1 MIGFEWALEG
11 KRPGSYDEYGL
22 LEWSDGR
29 LGREVFDKLRHR
41 YTAGTAGDLPQV
53 TIGTARIGEN
63 GQISHYLVLAIRQWS
78 GHRDFANRKIA
89 YTRWFYVPYEQL
101 VDRPVSYTALY
112 TAFAAL
118 PLEPRPPLTVAVPP
132 YDPEAMAPGPDTF
145 SAAALLLNGRPVCV
159 VGADTVPMIERLRFA
174 DTVAALLPYGT
185 RTRFTAATW
194 TSSTS
199 EHSIKLSFARY
210 APEGAQTV
218 VWGRAADS
226 VLGQTPSKLCHQ
238 FYTRSDVPA
247 AEMIAR
253 LARQTEPLS
262 IEKDRPKV
270 LQLVELSGSAAPEP
284 EPEPDRSPPGP
295 PPAQPTGSAEPTVA
309 YRNGA
314 GSPFIEALADALP
327 YAADVGAAVEDLA
340 RSGTTPTA
348 RQHLQRVLLKRNCFR
363 SVIGPRSDATRL
375 YARLVDAAFPA
386 EEMRSQSSQHRQS
399 SQDVADALIC
409 SPDTPD
415 AVRHRLASLLGT
427 PAAEHRRTWWPP
439 GRRVRLALILTGTA
453 ALAAVAVVA
462 VFLTLG
468 DAGETPQE
476 SLSPPPLAVAVQAPA
491 DQRYAAEAFAERLR
505 RDGYAPAVETIDP
518 ATVTPP
524 VGKPAVTI
532 AYDLDVLESVSGG
545 RHSGK
550 DVREDLR
557 QRGLSELADLP
568 VTSSDVLLVR
578 EGVKPQRFL
587 DQPGEGDDV
596 LIRNTIGEEQLRALT
611 DHGLQLATAPA
622 QNIARRL
629 AERSADAA
637 IVPENVSAVEGYQRV
652 APRDL
657 PLPQRRLV
665 VLVNREADEP
675 MRQDLL
681 QVIRAPDFGLAP
693 QGDPILAAQ
702 ALVDRIAPLVEKTVV
717 EPTST
722 AEPAGKASL
731 LWILFFVVVVLAF
744 VAVVLLMWRPSRLDD
759 RISRHRR

>member
-29 LGREVFDKLRHR
+29 LDRGVFDKLRHR
-41 YTAGTAGDLPQV
+41 YTASTAGDLPQV
-53 TIGTARIGEN
+53 TIGTARISEN
-63 GQISHYLVLAIRQWS
+63 GEISHYLVLAIREWS

-101 VDRPVSYTALY
+101 VDQPVSYTALY

-132 YDPEAMAPGPDTF
+132 YDPEAMAPGPDTL

-159 VGADTVPMIERLRFA
+159 IGADAVPMIDRLRFA

-226 VLGQTPSKLCHQ
+226 VLDQTPSKLCHQ

-270 LQLVELSGSAAPEP
+270 LQLVEQSGSAASEP
-284 EPEPDRSPPGP
+284 EPEPDHSPPGP
-295 PPAQPTGSAEPTVA
+295 PPALPTGSAEPTVA

-314 GSPFIEALADALP
+314 GNPFTEALADALP
-327 YAADVGAAVEDLA
+327 YAADVSAAVEDLA
-340 RSGTTPTA
+340 RSGTNPTS
-348 RQHLQRVLLKRNCFR
+348 RQHLQRVLLQRNCFR
-363 SVIGPRSDATRL
+363 SVIDPRSDAPRL

-386 EEMRSQSSQHRQS
+386 EEMWRQS

-409 SPDTPD
+409 STATPD
-415 AVRHRLASLLGT
+415 AVRHRLASLMST
-427 PAAEHRRTWWPP
+427 PAVEHRRTWWPP
-439 GRRVRLALILTGTA
+439 GRRVRLAVILTGTA
-453 ALAAVAVVA
+453 ALVAVAVVA
-462 VFLTLG
+462 VFMTLG
-468 DAGETPQE
+468 DTGESPPE
-476 SLSPPPLAVAVQAPA
+476 GLSPPPPAVLVQAPA

-518 ATVTPP
+518 TSVTPP
-524 VGKPAVTI
+524 VGRPAVTI
-532 AYDLDVLESVSGG
+532 AYDLDVLGAVSGG
-545 RHSGK
+545 RYSGR
-550 DVREDLR
+550 DVRGDL
-557 QRGLSELADLP
+557 QTRGLSELADLR
-568 VTSSDVLLVR
+568 VTNPDVLLVR
-578 EGVKPQRFL
+578 DGVKPERFL
-587 DQPGEGDDV
+587 DHPGEGDDI
-596 LIRNTIGEEQLRALT
+596 LIRNTIGEEQLRALADWGVRLST
-611 DHGLQLATAPA
+611 VPA
-622 QNIARRL
+622 QQITRLL
-629 AERSADAA
+629 AERHADAA
-637 IVPENVSAVEGYQRV
+637 IVPESASAVEGYHRPV
-652 APRDL
+652 PRDL

-665 VLVNREADEP
+665 VLVNRAVDEP

-681 QVIRAPDFGLAP
+681 QVIGTPDFGRTS
-693 QGDPILAAQ
+693 QGDPGLAAK
-702 ALVDRIAPLVEKTVV
+702 ALVDQIAPVA
-717 EPTST
+717 EPTSVEEPEGT
-722 AEPAGKASL
+722 ASFPYV
-731 LWILFFVVVVLAF
+731 LFFVVVALAF
-744 VAVVLLMWRPSRLDD
+744 VAVVLLMWRPARFGGT
-759 RISRHRR
+759 ISRHRR

>member
-29 LGREVFDKLRHR
+29 LDREVFDKLRHR
-41 YTAGTAGDLPQV
+41 YTASTAGDLPQV
-53 TIGTARIGEN
+53 TIGTARISEN
-63 GQISHYLVLAIRQWS
+63 GQISYYLVLAIRQWS

-118 PLEPRPPLTVAVPP
+118 PLEPRPPLTVTVPP
-132 YDPEAMAPGPDTF
+132 YDPGVMAPGPDTF

-159 VGADTVPMIERLRFA
+159 VGADTVPMIDRLRFA

-226 VLGQTPSKLCHQ
+226 VLDQTPSKLCHQ

-284 EPEPDRSPPGP
+284 EPEPDRSPPAA
-295 PPAQPTGSAEPTVA
+295 PPALPTGSTEPTVA
-309 YRNGA
+309 YRNRA
-314 GSPFIEALADALP
+314 GSPLTEALADALP
-327 YAADVGAAVEDLA
+327 YAADVSAAVEDLV
-340 RSGTTPTA
+340 RSVTNPTA
-348 RQHLQRVLLKRNCFR
+348 LQRVLLKRNCFR
-363 SVIGPRSDATRL
+363 SVIDPRSDATRL

-386 EEMRSQSSQHRQS
+386 EEMRRQA

-409 SPDTPD
+409 STATPD
-415 AVRHRLASLLGT
+415 AVRHRLAALMGT
-427 PAAEHRRTWWPP
+427 PAVEPRRTWWPP

-453 ALAAVAVVA
+453 ALVAVAVVA

-476 SLSPPPLAVAVQAPA
+476 SLSPPPLAVVVQAPA

-505 RDGYAPAVETIDP
+505 RDGYAPSVETIDP
-518 ATVTPP
+518 TSVTPP
-524 VGKPAVTI
+524 VGKPAVTV

-550 DVREDLR
+550 DVREGL
-557 QRGLSELADLP
+557 QERGLSELADLR
-568 VTSSDVLLVR
+568 VTSTDVLLVR
-578 EGVKPQRFL
+578 DGVKPQRFL
-587 DQPGEGDDV
+587 DDPGEGDDI
-596 LIRNTIGEEQLRALT
+596 LIRDTIGGEQLRALT
-611 DHGLQLATAPA
+611 DHGLRLVTVPA
-622 QNIARRL
+622 RDISRRL
-629 AERSADAA
+629 AEGSADAA
-637 IVPENVSAVEGYQRV
+637 IVPESVSAFEGYQRP

-657 PLPQRRLV
+657 PLAQRRLV

-681 QVIRAPDFGLAP
+681 QVAGATDLGHAPE
-693 QGDPILAAQ
+693 GDPILAAK
-702 ALVDRIAPLVEKTVV
+702 ALVDRIAPVG
-717 EPTST
+717 EPTSIE
-722 AEPAGKASL
+722 EPEGTDSFPYV
-731 LWILFFVVVVLAF
+731 LFFVVVALAF
-744 VAVVLLMWRPSRLDD
+744 VAVVLLMWRPARLGGT
-759 RISRHRR
+759 ISRHRR

>member
-41 YTAGTAGDLPQV
+41 YTASTAGDLPQV

-78 GHRDFANRKIA
+78 GHRDFADRKIA

-118 PLEPRPPLTVAVPP
+118 PLEPQPPLTVAVPP
-132 YDPEAMAPGPDTF
+132 YDPQAMAPGPDTF

-159 VGADTVPMIERLRFA
+159 VGADTVPMIDRLRFA

-218 VWGRAADS
+218 VWGRPADS
-226 VLGQTPSKLCHQ
+226 VLDQTPSKLCHQ

-295 PPAQPTGSAEPTVA
+295 PALPAGSAEPTVA

-314 GSPFIEALADALP
+314 ARPYIEALADALP
-327 YAADVGAAVEDLA
+327 YAPDVGGTVGDLA
-340 RSGTTPTA
+340 RAGTTPTA
-348 RQHLQRVLLKRNCFR
+348 RQHLRRVLLQRNCFR
-363 SVIGPRSDATRL
+363 SVIDPRSDATRL
-375 YARLVDAAFPA
+375 YGRLVDAAFPA
-386 EEMRSQSSQHRQS
+386 EEMWDQSSR
-399 SQDVADALIC
+399 DVADALIC
-409 SPDTPD
+409 SPATPD
-415 AVRHRLASLLGT
+415 AVRHRLASLMDT
-427 PAAEHRRTWWPP
+427 PVVEHRRTWWPP
-439 GRRVRLALILTGTA
+439 GRRVRLALILTGAA
-453 ALAAVAVVA
+453 ALAAAAVVA

-476 SLSPPPLAVAVQAPA
+476 SLSPPPLAVVVQAPA

-518 ATVTPP
+518 TTVTPP

-611 DHGLQLATAPA
+611 EFGLRLATVPA
-622 QNIARRL
+622 QDISNRL
-629 AERSADAA
+629 AKRSADAA
-637 IVPENVSAVEGYQRV
+637 IVPENVSAFDGYQRA

-681 QVIRAPDFGLAP
+681 QVIGAPDFGLAP

-702 ALVDRIAPLVEKTVV
+702 TLVDRIAPLVEKTVV

-722 AEPAGKASL
+722 AEPAGKASM
-731 LWILFFVVVVLAF
+731 LWILFIVVVALAF
-744 VAVVLLMWRPSRLDD
+744 VAVVLLMWRPARLDGT
-759 RISRHRR
+759 ISRHRRRP

>member
-29 LGREVFDKLRHR
+29 LDRGVFDKLRHR
-41 YTAGTAGDLPQV
+41 YTASTAGDLPQV
-53 TIGTARIGEN
+53 TIGTARISEN
-63 GQISHYLVLAIRQWS
+63 GQISHYLVLAIREWS

-101 VDRPVSYTALY
+101 VDQPVSYTALY

-132 YDPEAMAPGPDTF
+132 YDPEAMAPGPDTL

-159 VGADTVPMIERLRFA
+159 VGADTVPMIDRLRFA

-226 VLGQTPSKLCHQ
+226 VLDQTPSKLCHQ

-247 AEMIAR
+247 TEMIAR

-270 LQLVELSGSAAPEP
+270 LQLVEQSGSVAAEP
-284 EPEPDRSPPGP
+284 EPEPDHSPPGP
-295 PPAQPTGSAEPTVA
+295 PPALPVSSIDTVAPTDTTVA

-314 GSPFIEALADALP
+314 GNAYTEALADALA
-327 YAADVGAAVEDLA
+327 YAKDVRAAVEDLA
-340 RSGTTPTA
+340 RSGTSPTT
-348 RQHLQRVLLKRNCFR
+348 RQHLQRVLLQRNCFR
-363 SVIGPRSDATRL
+363 SVIDSRNDATRL

-386 EEMRSQSSQHRQS
+386 EEMWRQS
-399 SQDVADALIC
+399 SQDAADALIC
-409 SPDTPD
+409 SPSTPET
-415 AVRHRLASLLGT
+415 VRQKLALLMGT
-427 PAAEHRRTWWPP
+427 PTAERRRTWRAPD
-439 GRRVRLALILTGTA
+439 RRVRLALIITGTA
-453 ALAAVAVVA
+453 ALVAVAVVA

-468 DAGETPQE
+468 DAGE
-476 SLSPPPLAVAVQAPA
+476 SPPEALAPAPPAVVVQAPA

-505 RDGYAPAVETIDP
+505 RDGYAPAIVTIDP
-518 ATVTPP
+518 TSVTPP
-524 VGKPAVTI
+524 AGVPAVTI
-532 AYDLDVLESVSGG
+532 AYDLDVLESVGGGQYSG
-545 RHSGK
+545 R
-550 DVREDLR
+550 DVREGL
-557 QRGLSELADLP
+557 QARGLSELADLR
-568 VTSSDVLLVR
+568 VTSTDVLLVR
-578 EGVKPQRFL
+578 DGVKPGRFL
-587 DQPGEGDDV
+587 DHPGEGDDI
-596 LIRNTIGEEQLRALT
+596 LIRNTIGGEQLRALT
-611 DHGLQLATAPA
+611 DHGVRLTTVPA
-622 QNIARRL
+622 QEISRLL
-629 AERSADAA
+629 AEGRADAA
-637 IVPENVSAVEGYQRV
+637 IVPESVSAFEGYQRP

-657 PLPQRRLV
+657 PFPQRRLV
-665 VLVNREADEP
+665 VLVNRAADEP

-681 QVIRAPDFGLAP
+681 QVAGATDLGHAP
-693 QGDPILAAQ
+693 QGDPKLAAKD
-702 ALVDRIAPLVEKTVV
+702 LVDRIAPVE
-717 EPTST
+717 EPTSVE
-722 AEPAGKASL
+722 EPEGKAPFPYV
-731 LWILFFVVVVLAF
+731 LFFVVVALAF
-744 VAVVLLMWRPSRLDD
+744 VAVVLLMWRPARLGGT
-759 RISRHRR
+759 ISRHRR

>member
-29 LGREVFDKLRHR
+29 LDRGVFDKLRHR
-41 YTAGTAGDLPQV
+41 YTASTAGDLPQV
-53 TIGTARIGEN
+53 TIGTARISEN
-63 GQISHYLVLAIRQWS
+63 GEISYYLVLAIREWS

-101 VDRPVSYTALY
+101 VDQPVSYTALY

-132 YDPEAMAPGPDTF
+132 YDPEALPPGPDTLC
-145 SAAALLLNGRPVCV
+145 AAALLLNGRPVCV
-159 VGADTVPMIERLRFA
+159 IGADSVPMIDRLRFA

-218 VWGRAADS
+218 VWGRPADS
-226 VLGQTPSKLCHQ
+226 VLDQTPSKLCYQ

-247 AEMIAR
+247 TEMIAR

-262 IEKDRPKV
+262 IEKDRPRV
-270 LQLVELSGSAAPEP
+270 LQLVEQSGSAAPEP

-295 PPAQPTGSAEPTVA
+295 PPALRTSSTEPTVA

-314 GSPFIEALADALP
+314 GNAYTEALADALT
-327 YAADVGAAVEDLA
+327 YAADVRAAVEDLA
-340 RSGTTPTA
+340 RSGTNPTT
-348 RQHLQRVLLKRNCFR
+348 RQHLQRVLLQRNCFR
-363 SVIGPRSDATRL
+363 GVIDPRSDATLL
-375 YARLVDAAFPA
+375 YTRLVDAAFPA
-386 EEMRSQSSQHRQS
+386 EEMWRQS
-399 SQDVADALIC
+399 SQDAADALIC
-409 SPDTPD
+409 SPSTPD
-415 AVRHRLASLLGT
+415 VVRRKLASLMGT
-427 PAAEHRRTWWPP
+427 PPVERRWSWR
-439 GRRVRLALILTGTA
+439 GLDRRVRLAVTLTGTA
-453 ALAAVAVVA
+453 AFVAAAVVA

-468 DAGETPQE
+468 DVGE
-476 SLSPPPLAVAVQAPA
+476 SPPENLSASPAPPAVVVQAPA

-524 VGKPAVTI
+524 VGTPAVTI
-532 AYDLDVLESVSGG
+532 AYDLDVLGAVSGG
-545 RHSGK
+545 RYSGR
-550 DVREDLR
+550 DVRGDL
-557 QRGLSELADLP
+557 QTWGLSELADLG
-568 VTSSDVLLVR
+568 VTSPDVLLVR
-578 EGVKPQRFL
+578 DGVKPGRFL
-587 DQPGEGDDV
+587 DHPGEGDDI
-596 LIRNTIGEEQLRALT
+596 LIRNTIGDEQLRALT
-611 DHGLQLATAPA
+611 DRGVRLNTVSVQD
-622 QNIARRL
+622 ISRRL

-637 IVPENVSAVEGYQRV
+637 IVPESVSAVEGYQRS

-665 VLVNREADEP
+665 VLVNRAADEP

-681 QVIRAPDFGLAP
+681 QVIQAPGFGRAS
-693 QGDPILAAQ
+693 QGDPGLAAK
-702 ALVDRIAPLVEKTVV
+702 ALVDQIAPVT
-717 EPTST
+717 EPTSPD
-722 AEPAGKASL
+722 EPEATPSFPYV
-731 LWILFFVVVVLAF
+731 LFFVVVALAF
-744 VAVVLLMWRPSRLDD
+744 AAVVLLMWRPARLGGT
-759 RISRHRR
+759 ISRHRR